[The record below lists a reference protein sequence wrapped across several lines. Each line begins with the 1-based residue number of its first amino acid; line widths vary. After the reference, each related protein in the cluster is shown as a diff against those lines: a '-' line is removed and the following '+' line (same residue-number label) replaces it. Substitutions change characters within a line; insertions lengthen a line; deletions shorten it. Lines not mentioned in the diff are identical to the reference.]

1 MHKAVTTLL
10 DLLGLLLVAAGGYYL
25 AEPTMGR
32 SALLVAGAVV
42 LCGSQL
48 AARAADPRPD
58 RPSAWL
64 LRLKARMAAWWARRA
79 REEAT

>member
-10 DLLGLLLVAAGGYYL
+10 DLLGLLLVAAGAYYL
-25 AEPTMGR
+25 AAPHMGR

-48 AARAADPRPD
+48 AARAADPRPA
-58 RPSAWL
+58 RAPVWL
-64 LRLKARMAAWWARRA
+64 VRLATWARGVVA
-79 REEAT
+79 RRGAA